1 MDNLADYGYDL
12 FQNNYEW
19 IIEEGFNDSYELADI
34 IFKDA
39 EMDGSLT
46 FNGYKARKELL
57 DTHDLREIF
66 SMLDDLGITMEYAS
80 KNMYE
85 EVVHVEFAKQ
95 DFIDSLNEELE
106 KIDDPCEI
114 LTERETIFA
123 AIANHIKE
131 DFTIYPRLKA
141 ARKKLEISSRRMSA

>member
-1 MDNLADYGYDL
+1 MDNLANYGYDL
-12 FQNNYEW
+12 FQENYEW

-39 EMDGSLT
+39 EMDGSLI
-46 FNGYKARKELL
+46 FNTYKARKELL

>member
-1 MDNLADYGYDL
+1 MANLANYGYDS
-12 FQNNYEW
+12 FQDNYEW
-19 IIEEGFNDSYELADI
+19 IIEENFNNIYELADI

-39 EMDGSLT
+39 EINGSLT
-46 FNGYKARKELL
+46 FNAYKAQKELL

-66 SMLDDLGITMEYAS
+66 SMLADWGVTMEYAA

-106 KIDDPCEI
+106 KINDPYEI

-131 DFTIYPRLKA
+131 DFAIYPRLKA
-141 ARKKLEISSRRMSA
+141 ARKKLEISSRRASA

>member
-1 MDNLADYGYDL
+1 MDNLANYGYDL
-12 FQNNYEW
+12 FQENYEW
-19 IIEEGFNDSYELADI
+19 IIEDGFNDSYELADI

-46 FNGYKARKELL
+46 FNEYKARKELL

>member
-1 MDNLADYGYDL
+1 MDNLANYGYDL
-12 FQNNYEW
+12 FQENYEW

-46 FNGYKARKELL
+46 FNTYKAQKELL

-66 SMLDDLGITMEYAS
+66 SMLDNLGITMEYAS